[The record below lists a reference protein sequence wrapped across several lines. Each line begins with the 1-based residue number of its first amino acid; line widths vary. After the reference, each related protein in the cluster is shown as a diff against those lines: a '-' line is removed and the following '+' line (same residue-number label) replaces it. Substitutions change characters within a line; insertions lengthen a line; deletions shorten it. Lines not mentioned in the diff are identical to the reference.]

1 MAGKMAVLNTLFHA
15 LFLRSGDLV
24 VVSGLTFYGDASGKD
39 ETEALAVGGFLATVD
54 DWVAFDREWKE
65 VLDANGLAYFR
76 MSEFAHSTRQ
86 FKGWQH
92 QEHRR
97 VSLIDSLVKIL
108 ERRTLHWAGAC
119 ILKRDYEPV
128 DADYKLREFA
138 TPYAICATALTEHT
152 ITWCENQHRKEPLE
166 FVFEEGD
173 VGAGQLSDFV
183 NANTGHRPSFRKKA
197 LPPLQAADFAAYEV
211 LKVYKAILVD
221 TDKMFEKIRAPLRR
235 LHEINNFWAQFRQED
250 LRVLCRT
257 HDVERRTRH

>member
-1 MAGKMAVLNTLFHA
+1 MMS
-15 LFLRSGDLV
+15 R
-24 VVSGLTFYGDASGKD
+24 TFASVFPRQSPSCLIFWSMNA
-39 ETEALAVGGFLATVD
+39 EA
-54 DWVAFDREWKE
+54 
-65 VLDANGLAYFR
+65 
-76 MSEFAHSTRQ
+76 
-86 FKGWQH
+86 
-92 QEHRR
+92 
-97 VSLIDSLVKIL
+97 
-108 ERRTLHWAGAC
+108 
-119 ILKRDYEPV
+119 
-128 DADYKLREFA
+128 
-138 TPYAICATALTEHT
+138 
-152 ITWCENQHRKEPLE
+152 
-166 FVFEEGD
+166 FEEGD